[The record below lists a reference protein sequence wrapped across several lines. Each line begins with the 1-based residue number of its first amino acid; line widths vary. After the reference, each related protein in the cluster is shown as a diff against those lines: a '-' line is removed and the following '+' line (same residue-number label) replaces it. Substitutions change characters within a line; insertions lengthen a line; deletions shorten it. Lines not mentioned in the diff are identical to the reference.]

1 MYFQKETPNEIIK
14 YDDYPYKVYTR
25 VSTDRDEQISSKE
38 NQIDVCRYWIE
49 QHNYEWDDRCVLL
62 DDGISGTVLED
73 RAAMKYIFSLAEKKE
88 IKMVIFKS
96 ITRLAR
102 DLKDALYIREILVS
116 NGVRVVTLEEDY
128 DSLYESKA
136 SMKFEMSALFA
147 EQLPKSM
154 SVNISGVLAAKAR
167 RGEHSGRVP
176 YGYMKEGKH
185 LVINENEAQVIRLIF
200 HLYNNEGLGH
210 KRVTYA
216 LQEKCKL
223 GEIPPPKKRSNWQ
236 LTTVQTILRNPIY
249 CGVHIANRHTTIKVD
264 GRKKFIRNPPEKWTV
279 YEDFCPP
286 IISRE
291 DWEKANN
298 KLTVNKKTKF
308 TPWNELRQLLICGKC
323 GSNMVIIQTSRAKQN
338 GEKTY
343 WKYVKCS
350 NYRRAGQEGCVNHVP
365 ITYEEVR
372 DLVIENLIEFSKDIS
387 HDYRKNAIEQKEKQ
401 MKSVKVELKSLE
413 TQNKRL
419 LELYLEDQIISK
431 AEFQIKRNEIQSNI
445 IKLEQSLFSLQQV
458 HDEKSSMMEMQ
469 AVLRELEDKEK
480 DLKLVFDKLIDHI
493 VIHPN
498 GKMNFHYRFK

>member
-1 MYFQKETPNEIIK
+1 MHFRKESVEEIIK

-49 QHNYEWDDRCVLL
+49 QHNYEWDDRSVLL

-167 RGEHSGRVP
+167 RGEHSGRIP
-176 YGYMKEGKH
+176 YGYMKEGKY
-185 LVINENEAQVIRLIF
+185 LVINENEAVVIRLIF
-200 HLYNNEGLGH
+200 HLYNNEGLGQ

-216 LQEKCKL
+216 LQEKCKA
-223 GEIPPPKKRSNWQ
+223 GEIPPPRKRNNWQ
-236 LTTVQTILRNPIY
+236 LTTVQTILKNPIY

-286 IISRE
+286 IVSRE

-298 KLTVNKKTKF
+298 KQTVNKKRKF
-308 TPWNELRQLLICGKC
+308 TPWNELRKLIICGKC
-323 GSNMVIIQTSRAKQN
+323 GSKMVIIQTHRDKKN
-338 GEKTY
+338 GERTY
-343 WKYVKCS
+343 WKYLKCS
-350 NYRRAGQEGCVNHVP
+350 NFRRSGKDGCVNHVP
-365 ITYEEVR
+365 IKYEELR
-372 DLVIENLIEFSKDIS
+372 DFVVENLITFSEGIS
-387 HDYRKNAIEQKEKQ
+387 HDFKKNALEQKEKQ
-401 MKSVKVELKSLE
+401 IKSIKAELKSLE

-419 LELYLEDQIISK
+419 LELYLEDQMITK
-431 AEFQIKRNEIQSNI
+431 AEFQSKRNDIQAKITN
-445 IKLEQSLFSLQQV
+445 LEQSLFSLQHVQN
-458 HDEKSSMMEMQ
+458 EKNSIIEMK
-469 AVLRELEDKEK
+469 AVIQELEDREK
-480 DLKLVFDKLIDHI
+480 DLKHVFEKLIDRI
-493 VIHPN
+493 VIDPN
-498 GKMNFHYRFK
+498 GKINIYYRFK